1 MNNQTNIL
9 NPRISLT
16 NGIDRHQRTRLM
28 ELIQFARTCS
38 PYYRELYRGLPDE
51 IESIRQLPVTSK
63 KQLMARF
70 DDWVTDPRI
79 TLEKARKFINDPSL
93 IGAPFL
99 GEYHV
104 AITSGTTG
112 ELGIFITDNT
122 TTAVSAKIG
131 PPILRGG

>member
-1 MNNQTNIL
+1 MSNQTHIL
-9 NPRISLT
+9 NSHIHIT
-16 NGIDRHQRTRLM
+16 DGIDRQQRARLL

-51 IESIRQLPVTSK
+51 IESIRQLPITSK
-63 KQLMARF
+63 KQLMTRF

-79 TLEKARKFINDPSL
+79 TLEKARAFISDPSL

-99 GEYHV
+99 GKYHL

-112 ELGIFITDNT
+112 EMGIFLTDET
-122 TTAVSAKIG
+122 TTAVSAKIN
-131 PPILRGG
+131 